1 MKGNQMKPKDWTK
14 QENQMS
20 RLSKEYLLGECGV
33 SRP

>member
-1 MKGNQMKPKDWTK
+1 MKPKDWTK

-20 RLSKEYLLGECGV
+20 RLSKVYVLGERGV